1 MSPFPPIVHVLAIA
15 AGIFGA
21 LTFLPGLA
29 PDLPG
34 EDAFIRADAGTVS
47 GPGDED
53 SFLQGGPLA
62 VSSAA
67 TAARMRSRR
76 ASGVSTLAVALGRA
90 RAELASD
97 QEVISLKVEPST
109 LDIDTDD
116 SGGVA
121 LEDIVSSAPYL
132 MVYAI
137 GKAREDE
144 NGKTDVNDASALRS
158 AEFRANSKAGVWTV
172 HLDPSLPGPHTYM
185 AVIPTGTVAFQ
196 VHVRPVAGS

>member
-53 SFLQGGPLA
+53 SFLQ
-62 VSSAA
+62 AA
-67 TAARMRSRR
+67 P
-76 ASGVSTLAVALGRA
+76 LAVALGRA